1 MLRQVN
7 IGGALAILVSSVYY
21 LYYVDLSLRI
31 PIWPILIYLSHVM
44 LFLYIFYYMGKVHPM
59 GYDIRCQGYKE
70 PSIIHLMS
78 LVN

>member
-31 PIWPILIYLSHVM
+31 PIT
-44 LFLYIFYYMGKVHPM
+44 
-59 GYDIRCQGYKE
+59 
-70 PSIIHLMS
+70 
-78 LVN
+78 